1 MMLGC
6 RRGLAAGLAVVV
18 LVGSASLGVR
28 AGQAKTAK
36 DGVYTE
42 AQASRGE
49 GLYGQQ
55 CAACHSG
62 DLSGSGAPALAGTEF
77 AVRLGRKHGMPPHRF
92 TVRLFHP
99 RKPIALS
106 DILPLAENLGL
117 RVLSEAPFL
126 LQAAGNDGVAVQA
139 LRVETADKSP
149 VDLAAVGPRFAET
162 LDRLWSG
169 ALENERKTLLQQLS
183 TRLIQSGGIPELL
196 GEILDAGI
204 EITAADMGNIQ
215 LLDDAG
221 RLGMGSLMLG

>member
-77 AVRLGRKHGMPPHRF
+77 LGSWDKMP
-92 TVRLFHP
+92 VAELVE
-99 RKPIALS
+99 KIATSMPSSSPGSLS
-106 DILPLAENLGL
+106 RDQATDLVAFILKSNKFP
-117 RVLSEAPFL
+117 
-126 LQAAGNDGVAVQA
+126 AGSD
-139 LRVETADKSP
+139 
-149 VDLAAVGPRFAET
+149 DLT
-162 LDRLWSG
+162 S
-169 ALENERKTLLQQLS
+169 
-183 TRLIQSGGIPELL
+183 
-196 GEILDAGI
+196 
-204 EITAADMGNIQ
+204 
-215 LLDDAG
+215 DDAT
-221 RLGMGSLMLG
+221 LKTINIVK